1 MKIERVW
8 RAIGPSDRTWTGTF
22 QDNELEIVPWK
33 LYNEFCFVLC
43 TLYWIM
49 HRALCSENL
58 FTNQRQNFII
68 LINWFLIKDVF
79 LLDKK
84 YENKWKVVVAE
95 LIFGRFGRR
104 FSCSVLSY
112 AEWARSRCFRWN
124 KLLSSDT
131 HRLHCSGDSLNP
143 LRPGSG
149 RSFSD
154 IDLQG
159 LGDHVILDTVQGD
172 VSTSL
177 GYVGLVVWI

>member
-1 MKIERVW
+1 MNRYFSVQW
-8 RAIGPSDRTWTGTF
+8 TWNRT
-22 QDNELEIVPWK
+22 LK
-33 LYNEFCFVLC
+33 LYNGVCFVLC

-49 HRALCSENL
+49 YYALCSEFNKSKYWKQQKSQNL
-58 FTNQRQNFII
+58 FTNQRQHFFI
-68 LINWFLIKDVF
+68 LINWFLIKYVF

-84 YENKWKVVVAE
+84 GENNWKVVVAE
-95 LIFGRFGRR
+95 LIFWWFGRR

-112 AEWARSRCFRWN
+112 AEWARSRYFRWN